1 MSQSQAEIGAPPV
14 SSNGDD
20 TSGGKSGSFA
30 VAGIAGLLASA
41 CCIGPLVLASIGLGT
56 IAAGIV
62 TMFEP
67 LRPVFI
73 LIALAALAFA
83 GWKIYRRPV
92 AACEPGAACTT
103 PRTDR
108 TYKTSFWVT
117 ALLVL
122 ALITFPYYIALF
134 Y

>member
-1 MSQSQAEIGAPPV
+1 MSQSKAEIAALPASG
-14 SSNGDD
+14 NTDD
-20 TSGGKSGSFA
+20 TTARKSGSLA
-30 VAGIAGLLASA
+30 VAGIAGVLASA
-41 CCIGPLVLASIGLGT
+41 CCIGPLVLAAIGLGT

-62 TMFEP
+62 AVFEP

-73 LIALAALAFA
+73 LIAVTALAFA
-83 GWKIYRRPV
+83 GWRIYRRPV
-92 AACEPGAACTT
+92 AACEPGIVFAA

-108 TYKTSFWVT
+108 TYRIMFWVIV
-117 ALLVL
+117 LIVL